1 MAKSESELVDIAGFG
16 ILCALGSDARE
27 VRANLF
33 GGLRNTL
40 SARHLHHEALDL
52 PFFASPFM
60 QHRHHSAA
68 DTLTLAIRAAKE
80 AMAHASWTTLAGAG
94 VIVGTTSGTALHFL
108 ESYRNKKHG
117 PDCDDFLQAN
127 PAVALAR
134 EFGASGPVLTIS
146 NACAS
151 GTDAI
156 GLAMDMIESGQVEKI
171 LCGGTD
177 AFSLVAHTGFA
188 RMLLYDKEL
197 CRPFDA
203 TRRGLNLGEGAAFFC
218 LERTAIAPVG
228 RLLGY
233 GVQTDAWHLT
243 APHPEGKGIRI
254 AIREAVKRSGLS
266 MTDIAFVNAHATG
279 TGENDKIEGHALV
292 DEVPGHPI
300 WASKGQTGHTLGAA
314 GAIEAVLSLLALQE
328 GAVPKSEGFTDADPA
343 INIFPTTEIT
353 NVSRKAALSTSVGFG
368 GANSALVVSLL

>member
-1 MAKSESELVDIAGFG
+1 MADIAGFG
-16 ILCALGSDARE
+16 IICALGADADE
-27 VRANLF
+27 VRANLY
-33 GGLRNTL
+33 GGMRNTL
-40 SARHLHHEALDL
+40 SARELHQEALDL

-60 QHRHHSAA
+60 QPRHNSAA
-68 DTLTLAIRAAKE
+68 DTLSLAKIAARE
-80 AMAHASWTTLAGAG
+80 AMAQAGWTSLAGAG

-117 PDCDDFLQAN
+117 PDCDDFFLSN
-127 PAVALAR
+127 PAIALAQ
-134 EFGASGPVLTIS
+134 EFRATGPVLTLS

-151 GTDAI
+151 GTDAL
-156 GLAMDMIESGQVEKI
+156 GLAIDMIESGQVEKI

-197 CRPFDA
+197 CRPFDV
-203 TRRGLNLGEGAAFFC
+203 TRKGLNLGEGAAFFC
-218 LERTAIAPVG
+218 IERTAATPIG

-233 GVQTDAWHLT
+233 GVRTDAWHLT
-243 APHPEGKGIRI
+243 APHPEGRGIRS
-254 AIREAVKRSGLS
+254 AIRDAVKRSGLS
-266 MTDIAFVNAHATG
+266 MADIAFVNAHATG
-279 TGENDKIEGHALV
+279 TAENDKIEGKALG
-292 DEVPGHPI
+292 DELPGHPI

-328 GAVPKSEGFTDADPA
+328 GAIPKSEGFTDADPA

-353 NVSRKAALSTSVGFG
+353 DISGKAALSTSIGFG
-368 GANSALVVSLL
+368 GANSALVVSLV